1 MSEEETFMKLK
12 KVAEIV
18 GVPVDKALTLLLIY
32 AKYEQEDGPSMR
44 EEMLKLLKMVETTS
58 AEVNLPVLKVLAAL
72 QIRLGAD
79 PDPEAGLTPEERT
92 KIGAKLDEILARL
105 TSVEATTVMASG
117 PRFASHFVTRF
128 VPASD
133 MEAGVMKL
141 DDDELVYISTRP
153 LSDATSRSSAPSASG
168 PGPMITNAS

>member
-32 AKYEQEDGPSMR
+32 AKYEQEDEPSMR

-92 KIGAKLDEILARL
+92 KIGAKLDEILAR
-105 TSVEATTVMASG
+105 
-117 PRFASHFVTRF
+117 
-128 VPASD
+128 
-133 MEAGVMKL
+133 
-141 DDDELVYISTRP
+141 
-153 LSDATSRSSAPSASG
+153 
-168 PGPMITNAS
+168 